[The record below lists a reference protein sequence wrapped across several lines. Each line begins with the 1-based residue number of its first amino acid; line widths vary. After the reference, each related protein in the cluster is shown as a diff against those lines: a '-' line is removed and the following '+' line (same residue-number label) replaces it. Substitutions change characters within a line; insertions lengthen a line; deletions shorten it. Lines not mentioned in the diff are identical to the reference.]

1 MGQLIAM
8 VSVLVA
14 DYDEAI
20 AYYTRALRFTVVEDK
35 PQGPSKRWV
44 VLAPPGQAAVGAA
57 GQGARLL
64 LAQAANDRQRARV
77 GDQAG
82 GRVWLFLHT
91 DDFWGDYRR
100 LPAYASPRRAFCPSA
115 ATGAVWHGGGL

>member
-35 PQGPSKRWV
+35 PQGPSCSVPW
-44 VLAPPGQAAVGAA
+44 A
-57 GQGARLL
+57 
-64 LAQAANDRQRARV
+64 
-77 GDQAG
+77 
-82 GRVWLFLHT
+82 HT
-91 DDFWGDYRR
+91 E
-100 LPAYASPRRAFCPSA
+100 S
-115 ATGAVWHGGGL
+115 HQ